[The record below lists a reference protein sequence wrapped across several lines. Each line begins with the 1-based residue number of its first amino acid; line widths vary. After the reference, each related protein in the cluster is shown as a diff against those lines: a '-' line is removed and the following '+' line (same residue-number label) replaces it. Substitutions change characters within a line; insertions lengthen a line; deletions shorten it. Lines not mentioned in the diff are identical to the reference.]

1 MVILLLVLLGA
12 AILSPFYLTFRKKHV
27 KKHGKTFLA
36 VNIVSS
42 FAFCFVMIF
51 AALSGKVLAAP
62 EAEAAAEAT
71 VSILSLGNGLGAG
84 IGLIGAGL
92 VTGLSCLGAG
102 IAVSGA
108 ASAALGAIS
117 EDEKLFGKAFVMVV
131 LAEGI
136 AIYGM
141 LISVLI
147 LQKI

>member
-1 MVILLLVLLGA
+1 MQYAIITLFVLAMLC
-12 AILSPFYLTFRKKHV
+12 PVYLMFRKKLI
-27 KKHGKTFLA
+27 KTHTKPFLT
-36 VNIVSS
+36 VNIIAT
-42 FAFCFVMIF
+42 FGLCLFVVGS
-51 AALSGKVLAAP
+51 ALSGHALAAG
-62 EAEAAAEAT
+62 ETAETAVA
-71 VSILSLGNGLGAG
+71 SILSLGDGLGAG

-117 EDEKLFGKAFVMVV
+117 ENEKLFGKAFVMVV

>member
-1 MVILLLVLLGA
+1 MIEAIALILVAL
-12 AILSPFYLTFRKKHV
+12 ILSPIYLLFKKSERKAKS
-27 KKHGKTFLA
+27 KLFLMLNVA
-36 VNIVSS
+36 
-42 FAFCFVMIF
+42 AFFGLCLLVFGV
-51 AALSGKVLAAP
+51 ALSNT
-62 EAEAAAEAT
+62 AAAADT
-71 VSILSLGNGLGAG
+71 ADAAAAAAGAGGMAQGLGY
-84 IGLIGAGL
+84 LGAGL

-117 EDEKLFGKAFVMVV
+117 ENEGLFGKAFVMVV

-147 LQKI
+147 LNSL

>member
-1 MVILLLVLLGA
+1 MFILLLVLLGA
-12 AILSPFYLTFRKKHV
+12 AILSPFYLVFRKKHV
-27 KKHGKTFLA
+27 KKHGKMFL
-36 VNIVSS
+36 NINIISS

-51 AALSGKVLAAP
+51 ATLSGKAFAAP
-62 EAEAAAEAT
+62 EAEAAVEAL
-71 VSILSLGNGLGAG
+71 SILALGNGLGAG

-117 EDEKLFGKAFVMVV
+117 ENEKLFGKAFVMVV